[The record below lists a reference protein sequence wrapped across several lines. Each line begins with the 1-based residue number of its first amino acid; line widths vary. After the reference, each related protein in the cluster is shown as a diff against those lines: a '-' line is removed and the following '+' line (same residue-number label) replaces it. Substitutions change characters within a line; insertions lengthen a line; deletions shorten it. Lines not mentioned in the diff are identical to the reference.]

1 MSVWGAVGNIKGPP
15 GTGGGAEVG
24 GLTPIPNGQAY
35 VDVAFPDAQP
45 DANWILRC
53 QVVNLVDAAPLAIS
67 PGTVITK
74 TTTGFRILLSG
85 APDSANY
92 LLQWGVT
99 EVAAVEATTYA
110 LSGPSGGVVQVA
122 STNFVVSLPAGE
134 TVPAPVTVTPH
145 DAGGGGTF
153 SPASVVLTSGTPSA
167 TFTYTPA
174 SVGAKTISTTNNG
187 ALTDPAS
194 LTYTATAAVAT
205 TYTLTGPSSGTV
217 GVPSTNF
224 TVALPVGTSVPGPVT
239 ITPHD
244 AGGGGTFTPTTVS
257 LTTAAPSAQFTYTP
271 ATVGAKTISTTNS
284 STLTDPA
291 SLTYTASAA
300 TATTY
305 TLTGPSSGAVGVAST
320 NFTVALPTGQT
331 LPAPVTITPADGGG
345 GGTFTP
351 TTVSLSTGTPSATFT
366 YTPASTGAKTIS
378 TTNSSTLTNPA
389 SLTYTVSAVQHLLN
403 ALISYWKMDAAS
415 GTRND
420 SQGTNHLTDATSTA
434 STTGIIG
441 NAASFNGTSNELRC
455 ANNSTLQVA
464 IGVDFTFQAWV
475 KFSVLGDYF
484 VFSKY
489 DGGTADYYMSYN
501 NASSLGFQFGDL
513 TTVAQVGAAAPLGI
527 WRHVVGWYDHT
538 DQKYRIRINDTTTFV
553 SPATSGRPASTVA
566 DLQVGS
572 LGSPSSGFLNG
583 LLDEMGFWKR
593 ILTAAEITQL
603 YNGGAGFPFSSFLP

>member
-1 MSVWGAVGNIKGPP
+1 MGWAATGNIKGPP
-15 GTGGGAEVG
+15 GIGGGAEVG
-24 GLTPIPNGQAY
+24 AMTPIPNGQSY
-35 VDVAFPDAQP
+35 VDVTFPDAQP

-53 QVVNLVDAAPLAIS
+53 QVVNLIDAAPLVIS
-67 PGTVITK
+67 PGTVVTK

-85 APDSANY
+85 APDSNNY
-92 LLQWGVT
+92 FLQWAVT
-99 EVAAVEATTYA
+99 ELAPVEATTYI
-110 LSGPSGGVVQVA
+110 LSGPTGGVVGVA
-122 STNFVVSLPAGE
+122 STNFTVALPIGE
-134 TVPAPVTVTPH
+134 TVPSPVTITPH
-145 DAGGGGTF
+145 ATGGGTF
-153 SPASVVLTSGTPSA
+153 APASVVLTTGTPSA
-167 TFTYTPA
+167 TFTYTPGT
-174 SVGAKTISTTNNG
+174 VGAKTISTTNDG

-205 TYTLTGPSSGTV
+205 SYTLTGPSAGTV

-271 ATVGAKTISTTNS
+271 GTVGAKTISTTNS

-291 SLTYTASAA
+291 SLTYTATAA

-305 TLTGPSSGAVGVAST
+305 TLTGPSSGSVGVAST
-320 NFTVALPTGQT
+320 NFTVALPVGQT

-366 YTPASTGAKTIS
+366 YTPASSGAKTIS

-389 SLTYTVSAVQHLLN
+389 SLTYAVSAVQHLLN
-403 ALISYWKMDAAS
+403 SLISYWKLDEAS

-420 SQGTNHLTDATSTA
+420 SVGTNHLTDATSTG
-434 STTGIIG
+434 STTGVIG
-441 NAASFNGTSNELRC
+441 NAALFNGSSNTIVHPD
-455 ANNSTLQVA
+455 NSTLQVA
-464 IGVDFTFQAWV
+464 AGVDFTFQAWV
-475 KFSVLGDYF
+475 KLNAAGDDF
-484 VFSKY
+484 IICKY
-489 DGGTADYYMSYN
+489 DGSNADYYLAYN

-513 TTVAQVGAAAPLGI
+513 TTVAQVGAAAPTGV
-527 WRHVVGWYDHT
+527 WRHLVGWYDHT
-538 DQKYRIRINDTTTFV
+538 DQKYRLRLNDTTTFV
-553 SPATSGRPASTVA
+553 SSATSARVSTTA
-566 DLQVGS
+566 QLQVGS
-572 LGSPSSGFLNG
+572 IGIPGSGWWNG
-583 LLDEMGFWKR
+583 GLDEVGFWKR
-593 ILTAAEITQL
+593 ILTAAEITAL